1 MNGRFSPGIGSG
13 PDSGILELFSARG
26 IPSSAIQLRLGSS
39 PNPTGETA
47 MPVSMM
53 FPIVMTLIVA
63 IIAVHRW
70 IVVHHDDRF
79 Y

>member
-1 MNGRFSPGIGSG
+1 
-13 PDSGILELFSARG
+13 
-26 IPSSAIQLRLGSS
+26 
-39 PNPTGETA
+39 